1 MKATVGMTRL
11 MVVLCILALAPPM
24 LAQSGRGTIT
34 GTVADESGGLIP
46 GVEVTATNNDTG
58 VETKTITTDTGLY
71 RIPYIQ
77 PGKYRVTASMSGFKT
92 TVQENVQ
99 VLTTQTVTL
108 NFALEVGDLQEE
120 VTVTSSAAIL
130 EKDTSEIGT
139 AATELEVHT
148 WPIMVDD
155 GTRQLQNFIFSSMP
169 GTQGGAWEGSINGG
183 QSFAHEILIDGISI
197 GRMDLNGG
205 SNSEFTPTVDAVS
218 EFKLQTGATSA
229 QYGNSQTG
237 LTNFAMKGGTNEY
250 HGSAFWFHQ
259 NEALDANS
267 WANNAAGVGK
277 QPSKLHNF
285 GATFGGPIFK
295 DKTFFFFSYEGNRQ
309 SSYNLSGGYEA
320 LPVAPFKNGDF
331 SLLLDPDF
339 TKDPASGT
347 NVGTDALGRPVIYG
361 QIYDPA
367 SSRQLPDGTWIRDP
381 FPGNI
386 IPANKIS
393 SISQKILSFGLP
405 DPMRFQLR
413 QNNPTVSGCCPV
425 LNIDNYSIKVDHVVN
440 DAHKTTGSLVYNDRY
455 RLRYGYGG
463 PGYQWPEPRIPASPL
478 SGDKTQATPGWIIRF
493 AEDWTVG
500 PTKLNHFALGYNRF
514 VNRNVS
520 NSFLD
525 GRDWAAELGLQN
537 VGGASFPR
545 LNFAGFNNTLSGQYQ
560 IMGHIGTGTAP
571 NGSVIVSDDFT
582 WIRGAHSFR
591 IGGEHRRY
599 YLNEGAVDTP
609 GSYTFHNENTALP
622 GFSTQTG
629 FAFSSFIVG
638 AVRNAGVGVNQLTAG
653 IRSRTTALYFQDD
666 WKVNPNLTL
675 NLGIR
680 WDIPQPFT
688 EAANR
693 MSALDPNLPNPGA
706 DGYLGALTFIG
717 DCAECDGRSAL
728 GEVYWK
734 QFSPRLGFA
743 WAATQ
748 KIVLRGGYGINYAPP
763 ILDAWH
769 YGWFTGF
776 NGSNNIS
783 VRDPSRSRFNEDPTY
798 NWNQPYPAYTAT
810 LPNYDPA
817 QLNGDSI
824 PYYPPETNKF
834 PMTQNWNF
842 GIQYEMP
849 WQTKLE
855 VNYVGTHGSRLNDM
869 YLSSLNQLNPSY
881 LSLGD
886 ALLEDINDHPE
897 IQKPYPSFEGT
908 VAQALR
914 PFPQYTGVSTHRLA
928 SGFSNYN
935 SMQVTATKRATTGLS
950 FLAAYTFSKAMATA
964 DNAIGYV
971 YYGGYGQDFYNR
983 RADYSLTSYH
993 VPHDLKL
1000 TWIWDMPIGPNGRWL
1015 REGWLGK
1022 IIGGWT
1028 MSAIHR
1034 YRSGAPIAVGTGGY
1048 DSEALFNQGFRPD
1061 VVLPTDQQ
1069 KLAGQPT
1076 EIDYENGTPYLNPAA
1091 FAPLPTT
1098 SNNVPLHLGNAPRYL
1113 PGIRGFKRFGE
1124 DFSLLKRF
1132 GLPAREGANV
1142 EVRIDVTNLFNRI
1155 GIAGPET
1162 DVNDPER
1169 FGRIF
1174 SKSGGP
1180 RSIQAG
1186 LRISF

>member
-1 MKATVGMTRL
+1 MKALIGTRL
-11 MVVLCILALAPPM
+11 MVVLCILALAPPL

-34 GTVADESGGLIP
+34 GTVADKSGGVIP
-46 GVEVTATNNDTG
+46 GVEVTAINVDTG
-58 VETKTITTDTGLY
+58 VETKTVTTDVGLY

-77 PGKYRVTASMSGFKT
+77 PGNYRVSAGMSGFKT
-92 TVQENVQ
+92 AVLENVR
-99 VLTTQTVTL
+99 VLTTQTVTAD
-108 NFALEVGDLQEE
+108 FTLEVGDLQDE
-120 VTVTSSAAIL
+120 VVVSSSAAVL

-197 GRMDLNGG
+197 GRMDINGG

-237 LTNFAMKGGTNEY
+237 LTNFAMKSGTNEY
-250 HGSAFWFHQ
+250 HGTAFWFHQ
-259 NEALDANS
+259 NEYLDANS
-267 WANNAAGVGK
+267 WGNNSAGRGK
-277 QPSKLHNF
+277 QPSRLHNF
-285 GATFGGPIFK
+285 GATFGGPVFK

-309 SSYNLSGGYEA
+309 TDYNLSGSYEA
-320 LPVAPFKNGDF
+320 LPVAPFKKGDF
-331 SLLLDPDF
+331 SLLLDPNF
-339 TKDPASGT
+339 TKDPLSGK
-347 NVGTDALGRPVIYG
+347 NVGTDALGRPILYG

-367 SSRQLPDGTWIRDP
+367 SSRQLPDGSWYRDP

-386 IPANKIS
+386 IPANRIS
-393 SISQKILSFGLP
+393 PISQKILSFGLP
-405 DPMRFQLR
+405 EPERFQLR
-413 QNNPTVSGCCPV
+413 QNNPYVGASAPV
-425 LNIDNYSIKVDHVVN
+425 LHIDNYSFKLDHVFN
-440 DAHKTTGSLVYNDRY
+440 ESHKTTGSYVYNDRY
-455 RLRYGYGG
+455 RLRYGYGAST
-463 PGYQWPEPRIPASPL
+463 GYQWPEPQIPASPL
-478 SGDKTQATPGWIIRF
+478 SGDKTQSTPGWIIRF
-493 AEDWTVG
+493 AEDWTIG

-514 VNRNVS
+514 RNSNVS
-520 NSFLD
+520 NSYLD

-545 LNFAGFNNTLSGQYQ
+545 LNFGGFSNTLSGQYQ
-560 IMGHIGTGTAP
+560 AMGHTGTGNAP
-571 NGSVIVSDDFT
+571 NGSVIISDDFT

-629 FAFSSFIVG
+629 FAFSSFLVG
-638 AVRNAGVGVNQLTAG
+638 AVRNAGVGVNRLTAG

-666 WKVNPNLTL
+666 WKVNPNFTL
-675 NLGIR
+675 NLGLR

-693 MSALDPNLPNPGA
+693 MSALDPKMPNPGA
-706 DGYLGALTFIG
+706 DGYLGALAFIG

-734 QFSPRLGFA
+734 QFSPRIGFA

-748 KIVLRGGYGINYAPP
+748 KIVVRGGYGINYAPP
-763 ILDAWH
+763 ILDGWN

-776 NGSNNIS
+776 NGSNNIN
-783 VRDPSRSRFNEDPTY
+783 VRAPGRSRFPEDPSYT
-798 NWNQPYPAYTAT
+798 WAEPYPAYTAT

-824 PYYPPETNKF
+824 PYYPPETNRF

-855 VNYVGTHGSRLNDM
+855 VNYVGTHGSRLSDM
-869 YLSSLNQLNPSY
+869 YLGYLNQLNPSH

-886 ALLEDINDHPE
+886 TLLEDINDHPE
-897 IQKPYPSFEGT
+897 IAKPFPSFEGT

-914 PFPQYTGVSTHRLA
+914 PFPQYTGLSTHRLA
-928 SGFSNYN
+928 SGYSNYN

-950 FLAAYTFSKAMATA
+950 FLAAYTFSKALATS
-964 DNAIGYV
+964 DNALGYGW
-971 YYGGYGQDFYNR
+971 YGGYGQDFYNR
-983 RADYSLTSYH
+983 KADYSVTSYH

-1022 IIGGWT
+1022 VIGGWT

-1048 DSEALFNQGFRPD
+1048 DSEALFNPGFRPD

-1069 KLAGQPT
+1069 KLGGQPS

-1098 SNNVPLHLGNAPRYL
+1098 SNNVPLHLGNAPRFL
-1113 PGIRGFKRFGE
+1113 PNIRGFKRFGE
-1124 DFSLLKRF
+1124 DFSLMKRF
-1132 GLPAREGANV
+1132 GLPVREGANV
-1142 EVRIDVTNLFNRI
+1142 EIRIDVANLFNRI
-1155 GIAGPET
+1155 GIADPET

-1169 FGRIF
+1169 FGRVF
-1174 SKSGGP
+1174 FKSGGP
-1180 RSIQAG
+1180 RTIQGG